1 MVEPG
6 KSAPSLEEID
16 PVAELSDAQK
26 LEIVEALACY
36 RAPGEIIR
44 HFQSE
49 HDLDLTHKQVGGY
62 DPTRPH
68 YTAGDKWRDI
78 FDARRKKYLE
88 DVASHPNA
96 NQGYRLG
103 LLQEGIEAA
112 KKAKNWPLVAQLL
125 EQSAKEVGGVLTN
138 ERNLKVDD
146 SRTQRARDM
155 TPEDRKLAM
164 AELIRQA
171 LEMRAAGQVPV
182 LAPPLPPETVQ

>member
-1 MVEPG
+1 MADLTEP
-6 KSAPSLEEID
+6 
-16 PVAELSDAQK
+16 QK
-26 LEIVEALACY
+26 YEIVEALACY
-36 RAPGEIIR
+36 CEPSTIIAR
-44 HFQSE
+44 FRLE
-49 HDLDLTHKQVGGY
+49 HGLNLTHKQVGRY
-62 DPTRPH
+62 DPTRP
-68 YTAGDKWRDI
+68 YYEAGDKWRDI

-88 DVASHPNA
+88 NVASHPNA
-96 NQGYRLG
+96 HQGYRLG

-125 EQSAKEVGGVLTN
+125 EQSANEVGGVLTN

-182 LAPPLPPETVQ
+182 PAPSLPPQRLCSSHEP